1 MDANGIELTH
11 MGPVTVAM
19 PDMMPMK
26 AVNSG
31 RWCRGAMLLKMITEP
46 GKSPADPKPEIAL
59 PTINP
64 AEDGVMAQISD
75 PSSNNPR
82 EIR

>member
-1 MDANGIELTH
+1 
-11 MGPVTVAM
+11 
-19 PDMMPMK
+19 
-26 AVNSG
+26 
-31 RWCRGAMLLKMITEP
+31 MLLKMITDP
-46 GKSPADPKPEIAL
+46 GKSPADPKPETAL